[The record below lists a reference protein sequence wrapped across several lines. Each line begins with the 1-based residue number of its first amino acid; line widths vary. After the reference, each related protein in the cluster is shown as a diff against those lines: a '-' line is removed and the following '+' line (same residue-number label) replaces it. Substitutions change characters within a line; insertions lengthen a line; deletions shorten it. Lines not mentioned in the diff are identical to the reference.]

1 MILFS
6 SFGQSKAISSLTGS
20 KVIATFEVYR
30 YLYYTVPLV
39 AYTEIKISS
48 RIEDTVTVS
57 SC

>member
-6 SFGQSKAISSLTGS
+6 SFQSKAISSLTGS

-48 RIEDTVTVS
+48 RIEDAVSVS

>member
-6 SFGQSKAISSLTGS
+6 SFQSKAISSLTGS